1 MRNLAPSLPQQS
13 RSAGLDAAIGQIDL
27 IGEFGEIVKSWRIR
41 SPRCTLGSG
50 SDCSVQL
57 TTPGIAPLHAVLIF
71 GKKHTLL
78 RSVGPTLISNRH
90 VREWLIDQPT
100 EIAVGQSRLVI
111 HPSIGVLATVVHAEN
126 LLDHAARMGKVATPL
141 IQELPSA
148 NANVD
153 SSQIQPIATPIG
165 TNETKI
171 DSAAS
176 ARLDTIER
184 LLESLQMSLDKMQ
197 ESLGTEAKCANE
209 SILESVTQE
218 IDAFGKKLF
227 TNLNDQWNNQT
238 GVQQS
243 LISHL
248 ADKFS
253 DRFHSLDEQLS
264 NQTGTQQSLFLNL
277 ADRFTDGLGAIDA
290 QLNRFS
296 EATSKHTSS
305 LNELLAQAGREQEM
319 IEARFNE
326 VISHRNEL
334 VEAVQVLRSEIALAY
349 QAPEYRVERSANGSE
364 VPESAPDYSFAD
376 ESSHASHSRFSDD
389 QLAQS
394 LELAQIQIQELNAQ
408 LRHLEVERD
417 SAQQKVALLIESW
430 PSEQPSEQAALES
443 DPSSEILYG
452 SPVEVNGEVNA
463 EVTSEEFSYPA
474 ETNEVVSDHN
484 QLPAWFKQDAP
495 EASNVEW
502 AANPSYAQ
510 DAPVLLESESN
521 FASFSAPDL
530 TSYSDIGYESAPL
543 ENIPPLDQP
552 VESSNSNL
560 DSISERLQRML
571 LDADHRRGTSNPSSE
586 LRTSS
591 SWSQRYSN
599 QPKGGFENRE
609 PDSIERDALEDEA
622 RAEVGPTVPGQVVP
636 VVSDSPVSEGREP
649 HFPVSL
655 RHLYRDQPTEYQ
667 EQPIEYQEQP
677 IEQMVDESTD
687 ASDSID
693 SSEEAD
699 PSGRVDDQTDE
710 LISPTSNAGANS
722 VKRGSDEEESIED
735 YMQRLLHRVRGGGEN
750 SPTEI
755 KSAPTTPSPTGPAK
769 TRSRIAASM
778 GLDKPDSEISLP
790 EERLSE
796 ELFVPRQQ
804 APEQRNDLVALREL
818 ANTNARRAITRSDIR
833 RTNSAFFLKLG
844 VTALAVSS
852 AAALFMFNGLT
863 LNAPFVGMVAAVIV
877 AVLWGY
883 DCANHFKRL
892 KNVGGLNK
900 VTAAET
906 AAGQSIRVS
915 SAEESGWRP
924 TAD

>member
-1 MRNLAPSLPQQS
+1 MRNLAPFLPQQS
-13 RSAGLDAAIGQIDL
+13 RSAGIDVAIGQIDL

-50 SDCSVQL
+50 TDCSVQI

-111 HPSIGVLATVVHAEN
+111 HPSIGVLATVVHAEK
-126 LLDHAARMGKVATPL
+126 LLDHAARMGNVASPL
-141 IQELPSA
+141 IQTLPSA
-148 NANVD
+148 SVD
-153 SSQIQPIATPIG
+153 NSQTQPIATPIG
-165 TNETKI
+165 ANETKI

-197 ESLGTEAKCANE
+197 ASLGTEAKCANE
-209 SILESVTQE
+209 SIVESVTQE
-218 IDAFGKKLF
+218 IDEFGKKLF
-227 TNLNDQWNNQT
+227 TNLNDQWNNQA
-238 GVQQS
+238 GVQQL

-253 DRFHSLDEQLS
+253 DRFHAIDEQLS
-264 NQTGTQQSLFLNL
+264 NQTGTQQSLFTNL
-277 ADRFTDGLGAIDA
+277 ADRFTDQLGAIDE

-305 LNELLAQAGREQEM
+305 LNELLAQAGREQEI

-334 VEAVQVLRSEIALAY
+334 IDAVHVLRSEIALAY
-349 QAPEYRVERSANGSE
+349 QAPEYPDLRSANGSE
-364 VPESAPDYSFAD
+364 VAESAPDHTYAD
-376 ESSHASHSRFSDD
+376 ESSQASYSRFSDD

-394 LELAQIQIQELNAQ
+394 LERAQIQIQELNAQ
-408 LRHLEVERD
+408 LRLLEVERD
-417 SAQQKVALLIESW
+417 SAQQKVELLIESW
-430 PSEQPSEQAALES
+430 PSEQPSEQTAFQS
-443 DPSSEILYG
+443 DPGSEIPYG
-452 SPVEVNGEVNA
+452 SPDESNDVANDVANDESNDVANDVANYEG
-463 EVTSEEFSYPA
+463 TSDESSQAA
-474 ETNEVVSDHN
+474 ETNEVISDHN

-495 EASNVEW
+495 AASNVEW

-510 DAPVLLESESN
+510 DSPVLLESESN

-552 VESSNSNL
+552 EESSNSNL

-571 LDADHRRGTSNPSSE
+571 IDADHRRGTSNPSSE

-591 SWSQRYSN
+591 SWSQKYSN
-599 QPKGGFENRE
+599 QPKEGFKNRE
-609 PDSIERDALEDEA
+609 PDPIERNVLEDESG
-622 RAEVGPTVPGQVVP
+622 AEVEPSYPDQVVP

-649 HFPVSL
+649 HFPDSL
-655 RHLYRDQPTEYQ
+655 RHLYRDQP
-667 EQPIEYQEQP
+667 
-677 IEQMVDESTD
+677 IEQMAGESTD

-693 SSEEAD
+693 SSYEAD
-699 PSGRVDDQTDE
+699 RSGTVEDQTNA

-735 YMQRLLHRVRGGGEN
+735 YMQRLLHRVRGGAEN

-769 TRSRIAASM
+769 PRSRIAASM

-790 EERLSE
+790 EEKLNE

-818 ANTNARRAITRSDIR
+818 ANTNARRAITRSDMR
-833 RTNSAFFLKLG
+833 RTNSAFFVKLG

-863 LNAPFVGMVAAVIV
+863 LNAPFVGMLAAVIV

-883 DCANHFKRL
+883 DCVNHFNRL

-924 TAD
+924 TSD

>member
-13 RSAGLDAAIGQIDL
+13 RSAGIDAAIGQIDL

-57 TTPGIAPLHAVLIF
+57 TSTGVAPLHVVLIF

-126 LLDHAARMGKVATPL
+126 LLDHAARMCKDPTPL
-141 IQELPSA
+141 IQELSSLS
-148 NANVD
+148 VD
-153 SSQIQPIATPIG
+153 SSQTQPIATPIG
-165 TNETKI
+165 VNENPV

-176 ARLDTIER
+176 ARLETIER
-184 LLESLQMSLDKMQ
+184 LLESLQISLDKMHA
-197 ESLGTEAKCANE
+197 SLGSEAKSANE
-209 SILESVTQE
+209 SIVESVTQE
-218 IDAFGKKLF
+218 IDVFGKKLF
-227 TNLNDQWNNQT
+227 TNLNDQLNNQT

-248 ADKFS
+248 ADQFS
-253 DRFHSLDEQLS
+253 DRFHALDEQLN
-264 NQTGTQQSLFLNL
+264 NQTGTQQSLFTNL
-277 ADRFTDGLGAIDA
+277 ADQFTGRLGAIDE
-290 QLNRFS
+290 QLNRFN

-305 LNELLAQAGREQEM
+305 LNELLAQAGREQEV

-334 VEAVQVLRSEIALAY
+334 IDAVQVLRSEIALAY
-349 QAPEYRVERSANGSE
+349 QASEYQDQGSPNGSE
-364 VPESAPDYSFAD
+364 VPESALDHTYVGELEEASQ
-376 ESSHASHSRFSDD
+376 SSISDD

-394 LELAQIQIQELNAQ
+394 LERAQIQIQELNAQ

-417 SAQQKVALLIESW
+417 SAHQKFALLIESW

-443 DPSSEILYG
+443 GPDSGMDPDSEISYD
-452 SPVEVNGEVNA
+452 SPIESNDAVNYEVPSDEVN
-463 EVTSEEFSYPA
+463 YPA
-474 ETNEVVSDHN
+474 KTNEVVSDHN

-510 DAPVLLESESN
+510 ESAVLLESESN

-552 VESSNSNL
+552 VESSTSNL

-571 LDADHRRGTSNPSSE
+571 VDADHRRGASNPSSE

-599 QPKGGFENRE
+599 QPKEGFENRV
-609 PDSIERDALEDEA
+609 PDSIERNTFEDESP
-622 RAEVGPTVPGQVVP
+622 AEVEPTCQVQDGQELV
-636 VVSDSPVSEGREP
+636 DSLESEGREP
-649 HFPVSL
+649 HFPDAL
-655 RHLYRDQPTEYQ
+655 RHLYRDQP
-667 EQPIEYQEQP
+667 IEYRDEP
-677 IEQMVDESTD
+677 IEQMADESTD
-687 ASDSID
+687 TNDSID
-693 SSEEAD
+693 SRYEAD
-699 PSGRVDDQTDE
+699 HSSTVEEKTMESR
-710 LISPTSNAGANS
+710 SPTASAGANLE
-722 VKRGSDEEESIED
+722 KRGSDEEESIED
-735 YMQRLLHRVRGGGEN
+735 YMQRLLHRVRGGAEN
-750 SPTEI
+750 APTEI

-769 TRSRIAASM
+769 PRSRIAASM
-778 GLDKPDSEISLP
+778 GLDKPDLELSLP
-790 EERLSE
+790 EEKLSE

-804 APEQRNDLVALREL
+804 APEQRNDLAALREL
-818 ANTNARRAITRSDIR
+818 ANTNARRAISRSDIR

-852 AAALFMFNGLT
+852 AAALFMINGLT
-863 LNAPFVGMVAAVIV
+863 LNAPFVGMVAAVVV

-883 DCANHFKRL
+883 DCVNHFKRL
-892 KNVGGLNK
+892 QNVGGLNK
-900 VTAAET
+900 VTAEET

-924 TAD
+924 TSD

>member
-1 MRNLAPSLPQQS
+1 
-13 RSAGLDAAIGQIDL
+13 
-27 IGEFGEIVKSWRIR
+27 
-41 SPRCTLGSG
+41 
-50 SDCSVQL
+50 
-57 TTPGIAPLHAVLIF
+57 
-71 GKKHTLL
+71 
-78 RSVGPTLISNRH
+78 
-90 VREWLIDQPT
+90 
-100 EIAVGQSRLVI
+100 LVI
-111 HPSIGVLATVVHAEN
+111 HPSIGVLATVVHAEK
-126 LLDHAARMGKVATPL
+126 LLDHAARMGNVASPL
-141 IQELPSA
+141 IQTLPSA
-148 NANVD
+148 SVD
-153 SSQIQPIATPIG
+153 NSQTQPIATPIG
-165 TNETKI
+165 ANETKI

-197 ESLGTEAKCANE
+197 ASLGTEAKCANE
-209 SILESVTQE
+209 SIVESVTQE
-218 IDAFGKKLF
+218 IDEFGKKLF
-227 TNLNDQWNNQT
+227 TNLNDQWNNQA
-238 GVQQS
+238 GVQQL

-253 DRFHSLDEQLS
+253 DRFHAIDEQLS
-264 NQTGTQQSLFLNL
+264 NQTGTQQSLFTNL
-277 ADRFTDGLGAIDA
+277 ADRFTDQLGAIDE

-305 LNELLAQAGREQEM
+305 LNELLAQAGREQEI

-334 VEAVQVLRSEIALAY
+334 IDAVHVLRSEIALAY
-349 QAPEYRVERSANGSE
+349 QAPEYPDLRSANGSE
-364 VPESAPDYSFAD
+364 VAESAPDHTYAD
-376 ESSHASHSRFSDD
+376 ESSQASYSRFSDD

-394 LELAQIQIQELNAQ
+394 LERAQIQIQELNAQ
-408 LRHLEVERD
+408 LRLLEVERD
-417 SAQQKVALLIESW
+417 SAQQKVELLIESW
-430 PSEQPSEQAALES
+430 PSEQPSEQTAFQS
-443 DPSSEILYG
+443 DPGSEIPYG
-452 SPVEVNGEVNA
+452 SPDEPNDEPNDVANYEG
-463 EVTSEEFSYPA
+463 TSDESSQAA
-474 ETNEVVSDHN
+474 ETNEVISDHN

-495 EASNVEW
+495 AASNVEW

-510 DAPVLLESESN
+510 DSPVLLESESN

-552 VESSNSNL
+552 EESSNSNL

-571 LDADHRRGTSNPSSE
+571 IDADHRRGTSNPSSE

-599 QPKGGFENRE
+599 QPKEGFKNRE
-609 PDSIERDALEDEA
+609 PDPIERSVLEDESGT
-622 RAEVGPTVPGQVVP
+622 E
-636 VVSDSPVSEGREP
+636 DEP
-649 HFPVSL
+649 SYPD
-655 RHLYRDQPTEYQ
+655 RD
-667 EQPIEYQEQP
+667 QPIEYRDQP
-677 IEQMVDESTD
+677 IEQMADESTD

-693 SSEEAD
+693 SSYEAD
-699 PSGRVDDQTDE
+699 RSGTVEDQTNA
-710 LISPTSNAGANS
+710 LISPSTNAGANS

-735 YMQRLLHRVRGGGEN
+735 YMQRLLHRVRGGAEN

-769 TRSRIAASM
+769 PRSRIAASM

-790 EERLSE
+790 EEKLSE

-818 ANTNARRAITRSDIR
+818 ANTNARRAITRSDMR
-833 RTNSAFFLKLG
+833 RTNSAFFVKLG

-883 DCANHFKRL
+883 DCVNHFKRL

-924 TAD
+924 TPD